1 MDELGSAGE
10 KAANLIN
17 NLDEISFF
25 LIVLI
30 ILVSWIVIASARYL
44 LPLLASCVPSRFRLY
59 LLTMVPIVRLVVLV
73 VAVMMII
80 PIIFNITLQNFFVIA
95 GAVSVAI
102 GFAFKDLATSLI
114 AGVVAVFERTYR
126 PGDWVKVGKDYGEVQ
141 TVGLRSIRIRT
152 LNDDIVT
159 ITHDRIWTENISN
172 SNDGDSTLLCVAEF
186 YLAPFHDAITVRSAL
201 MSVANTS
208 AYLDYDRPINVI
220 VKESPWGTHYQLKAY
235 PYDMRDQ
242 MQFISDLTVRGKQ
255 AIREAGAE
263 GTHAP
268 ASMDYSERA

>member
-1 MDELGSAGE
+1 MDDQGAASE
-10 KAANLIN
+10 KASNLIN
-17 NLDEISFF
+17 NLDEISFVV
-25 LIVLI
+25 IVLI
-30 ILVSWIVIASARYL
+30 ILVSWVVIAASRYL
-44 LPLLASCVPSRFRLY
+44 LPKLAGYVPSRFRLY
-59 LLTMVPIVRLVVLV
+59 LLTMVPIIRLLVLV

-126 PGDWVKVGKDYGEVQ
+126 PGDWVTVGKDYGEVQ

-152 LNDDIVT
+152 LADDIVT
-159 ITHDRIWTENISN
+159 ITHDRIWTENFSN
-172 SNDGDSTLLCVAEF
+172 SNDGDGTLLCVADF
-186 YLAPFHDAITVRSAL
+186 YLVPLHDAVRVRSVL
-201 MSVANTS
+201 MDVANTS
-208 AYLDYDRPINVI
+208 AYLDYDRSVNVI
-220 VKESPWGTHYQLKAY
+220 VSESPWGTHYKVKAY

-263 GTHAP
+263 QALAP
-268 ASMDYSERA
+268 ASMDYSERG